1 MPLLRHVNSQNN
13 ISERKTYRSGTTRA
27 DSHGIYG
34 SLRFLRPNQSSV
46 AGKDFKRYKDQERTY
61 ITSTLDDKT
70 ALNVESYQANNTSK
84 LSNIFSV
91 NNLILQQ
98 STIEEKTEGE
108 IPRISQS
115 KSFKINK

>member
-13 ISERKTYRSGTTRA
+13 MSERKTYRSGTTRA

-34 SLRFLRPNQSSV
+34 SLKFLKPNQSSV
-46 AGKDFKRYKDQERTY
+46 AGKDFKRYKDLERTY

-70 ALNVESYQANNTSK
+70 VLNVESDHANYKSK

-91 NNLILQQ
+91 NNLSLQ
-98 STIEEKTEGE
+98 
-108 IPRISQS
+108 
-115 KSFKINK
+115 